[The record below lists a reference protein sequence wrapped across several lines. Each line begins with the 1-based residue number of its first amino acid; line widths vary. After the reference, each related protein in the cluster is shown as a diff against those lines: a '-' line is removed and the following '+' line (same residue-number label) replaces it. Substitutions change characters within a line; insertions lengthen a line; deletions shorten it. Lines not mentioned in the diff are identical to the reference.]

1 MIFKKRKKTL
11 QEKYPQYKIGRDTY
25 GNPKIHSWGE
35 GASLEIGSFTSIASG
50 VQLFLGGEHRVD
62 WVTTFPFNKLWS
74 DAKEISGHPKT
85 KGNIRIGNDVWI
97 ATEAIVMS
105 GVTIGDGAVI
115 GARTVITKDVPPYS
129 IVVGNPGSVVKK
141 RFDDSTIQK
150 LLDIE
155 WWNWNDS
162 KIKKALPLLLNN
174 EIDSFIT
181 FAQNNG

>member
-1 MIFKKRKKTL
+1 VTPKKYL
-11 QEKYPQYKIGRDTY
+11 
-25 GNPKIHSWGE
+25 GN
-35 GASLEIGSFTSIASG
+35 
-50 VQLFLGGEHRVD
+50 
-62 WVTTFPFNKLWS
+62 
-74 DAKEISGHPKT
+74 PKT

-162 KIKKALPLLLNN
+162 KLKRLFHY
-174 EIDSFIT
+174 S
-181 FAQNNG
+181 

>member
-1 MIFKKRKKTL
+1 
-11 QEKYPQYKIGRDTY
+11 
-25 GNPKIHSWGE
+25 
-35 GASLEIGSFTSIASG
+35 
-50 VQLFLGGEHRVD
+50 
-62 WVTTFPFNKLWS
+62 
-74 DAKEISGHPKT
+74 
-85 KGNIRIGNDVWI
+85 
-97 ATEAIVMS
+97 MS